1 VVPPARVGLV
11 SPNDEVFTMPIH
23 RTLPALA
30 LALALGACDSN
41 RERAN
46 PPGGAETGALP
57 ADTTATAAAPAAPA
71 ELSDANIVA
80 LLDHANAADST
91 ASALAA
97 SKATNPEVKQFAKL
111 MMTEHHALRKAGAD
125 LAKKLNVTPEPP
137 ANDPVTP
144 LAEKE
149 TQALQS
155 APKGAEFDRTYI
167 DQEITAHEAVLD
179 LAKQGH
185 DQADNPELK
194 ALIEKAQ
201 PVIEKHLDQ
210 AKKLQQKLQGNA

>member
-1 VVPPARVGLV
+1 
-11 SPNDEVFTMPIH
+11 MPIH
-23 RTLPALA
+23 RTIPLLA
-30 LALALGACDSN
+30 LALALGACNSN
-41 RERAN
+41 RDRGAAAN
-46 PPGGAETGALP
+46 PPAGAETGALP
-57 ADTTATAAAPAAPA
+57 ADTTSTAAAPAAPA

-91 ASALAA
+91 AGALAA
-97 SKATNPEVKQFAKL
+97 TKATNSAVKQFAKL
-111 MMTEHHALRKAGAD
+111 MMTEHHALRKQGAD
-125 LAKKLNVTPEPP
+125 LAKRLKLNPEPP

-167 DQEITAHEAVLD
+167 DQEVAAHEAVLD
-179 LAKQGH
+179 LVKQAH

-210 AKKLQQKLQGNA
+210 AKQLQQKLQPSA